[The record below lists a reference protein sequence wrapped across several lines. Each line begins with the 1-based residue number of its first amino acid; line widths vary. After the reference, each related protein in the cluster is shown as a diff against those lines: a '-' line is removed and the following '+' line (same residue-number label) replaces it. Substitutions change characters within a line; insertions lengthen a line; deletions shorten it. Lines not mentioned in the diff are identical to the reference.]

1 MAEHGQD
8 TDTSPISDAARDQE
22 NMTETS
28 SKATGAARGTA
39 AATAIATAA
48 LPLAGSGEVLHLRHT
63 EAAGSRDYQLFV
75 PSGYRG
81 QPVPLIVMLHGGE
94 QKSADF
100 AAGTGMNELA
110 ETHTFLVAYPEQS
123 REANRDGLWNWFR
136 AGDQRAGE
144 GEPSIIAGIT
154 EQIQRE
160 YAIDAARV
168 FIAGLSAGGAMA
180 AIMGVAY
187 PDLYAAVGVHSGLA
201 YGAAQDVGSAMMAML
216 AGSSGAAGTAKP
228 LIIFH
233 GDSDSD
239 RRRGERRTPAHR
251 QSFRGRPAGAARPT
265 ASQGSASPR
274 TAPGRTPGPCTPI
287 RMAGWSSRSGSCT
300 AAAMPGSAAA
310 AAGATPIRRARM
322 PPPRWCAS
330 FSGIRP

>member
-1 MAEHGQD
+1 
-8 TDTSPISDAARDQE
+8 
-22 NMTETS
+22 MTETS
-28 SKATGAARGTA
+28 SKTTGAAPGTA
-39 AATAIATAA
+39 AATTVVTAA
-48 LPLAGSGEVLHLRHT
+48 LPLAGSGEVLNLRHA
-63 EAAGSRDYQLFV
+63 EAAGSRDYQLYV

-94 QKSADF
+94 QRAADF

-110 ETHTFLVAYPEQS
+110 EARTFLVAYPEQS

-136 AGDQRAGE
+136 AGDQRAGA

-154 EQIQRE
+154 EQIQRD
-160 YAIDAARV
+160 YAVDDARV

-216 AGSSGAAGTAKP
+216 TGSSGAAGTAKP

-233 GDSDSD
+233 GDSDSIVAVANAEHLLTANLSTAGLPVRRAD
-239 RRRGERRTPAHR
+239 REPGVRVAANGTRAHTRTVHADPDGQVVVEIWIAHGGGHAWFGGNGGGRYTDPQGPDASAEMVRFFLGHPAV
-251 QSFRGRPAGAARPT
+251 RPA
-265 ASQGSASPR
+265 SSAE
-274 TAPGRTPGPCTPI
+274 
-287 RMAGWSSRSGSCT
+287 
-300 AAAMPGSAAA
+300 
-310 AAGATPIRRARM
+310 
-322 PPPRWCAS
+322 
-330 FSGIRP
+330 

>member
-1 MAEHGQD
+1 
-8 TDTSPISDAARDQE
+8 
-22 NMTETS
+22 MTETS
-28 SKATGAARGTA
+28 SKTTGAAPGTA
-39 AATAIATAA
+39 AATTVVTAA
-48 LPLAGSGEVLHLRHT
+48 LPLAGSGEVLNLRHA
-63 EAAGSRDYQLFV
+63 EAAGSRDYQLYV

-144 GEPSIIAGIT
+144 GEPSIIGGIT
-154 EQIQRE
+154 EQIKRD
-160 YAIDAARV
+160 YAVDDARV

-233 GDSDSD
+233 GDSDSIVAVANA
-239 RRRGERRTPAHR
+239 EHLL
-251 QSFRGRPAGAARPT
+251 T
-265 ASQGSASPR
+265 ANL
-274 TAPGRTPGPCTPI
+274 
-287 RMAGWSSRSGSCT
+287 
-300 AAAMPGSAAA
+300 SAAGLPVRKADREPGVRVA
-310 AAGATPIRRARM
+310 ANGTRAHTRTVHADPDGRVVVEIWIVHGGGHAWFGGNGGGRYTDPQGPDASAEM
-322 PPPRWCAS
+322 VRFFLGHPAVRPVPPAQ
-330 FSGIRP
+330 

>member
-1 MAEHGQD
+1 V
-8 TDTSPISDAARDQE
+8 
-22 NMTETS
+22 
-28 SKATGAARGTA
+28 
-39 AATAIATAA
+39 TAA
-48 LPLAGSGEVLHLRHT
+48 LPLVDSGDSGDVRQLRHT
-63 EAAGSRDYQLFV
+63 EAAGSRDYRLFV

-100 AAGTGMNELA
+100 AAGTGMDELA

-154 EQIQRE
+154 QQIQRD
-160 YAIDAARV
+160 YAVDPARV
-168 FIAGLSAGGAMA
+168 FVAGLSAGGAMA

-201 YGAAQDVGSAMMAML
+201 YGAAQDVGTAMMAMI
-216 AGSSGAAGTAKP
+216 AGSSGARGSTKP

-233 GDSDSD
+233 GDSDSIVAVANA
-239 RRRGERRTPAHR
+239 EHLL
-251 QSFRGRPAGAARPT
+251 T
-265 ASQGSASPR
+265 ANL
-274 TAPGRTPGPCTPI
+274 
-287 RMAGWSSRSGSCT
+287 
-300 AAAMPGSAAA
+300 SAA
-310 AAGATPIRRARM
+310 GMSVKRSDREP
-322 PPPRWCAS
+322 
-330 FSGIRP
+330 GIRVDPSGGRAHTTTVHADPDGQVIVESWIVHGGGHAWFGGNGGGRYTDPQGPDASAEMVRFFLGHPAVRPS